1 MRVHIAR
8 DNLVGNG
15 ARPRIASESGGG
27 GAVNVAGELIEQ
39 NDQRQRACGRLRPIV
54 AFARASGGESRGE
67 AGANGVVVFRPAHKP
82 QPLP

>member
-15 ARPRIASESGGG
+15 ARPRVAGESGGG

-39 NDQRQRACGRLRPIV
+39 N
-54 AFARASGGESRGE
+54 
-67 AGANGVVVFRPAHKP
+67 
-82 QPLP
+82 